1 MEIVEEEELANITEM
16 IDKLNSGVKEKHALL
31 LKDLGMEKPTQ
42 PQPLNRSNEEDDVK
56 KKLGKIEIFLFK
68 L

>member
-1 MEIVEEEELANITEM
+1 MVEEEELANITEM
-16 IDKLNSGVKEKHALL
+16 INKLNSEVKEKHALL
-31 LKDLGMEKPTQ
+31 LEEKPTQ
-42 PQPLNRSNEEDDVK
+42 PQPFNRSNEKDDVK